1 MDAYDELK
9 LKGREEYAEYRYYK
23 GEEENPYNQFGDYPP
38 TAKWW
43 SFEKNYYDNH
53 KMSGQW
59 ITFSDFLDYWIK
71 EIAAPGSG
79 YDLEKGNWWKQ
90 EYEANAP
97 F

>member
-9 LKGREEYAEYRYYK
+9 LKGLEEFAEYRYYK
-23 GEEENPYNQFGDYPP
+23 GEAECPYDPQS
-38 TAKWW
+38 AEQKWW
-43 SFEKNYYDNH
+43 MFEKNYHDNY
-53 KMSGQW
+53 KKTGKW
-59 ITFSDFLDYWIK
+59 KTFNEFFDHWVK

-79 YDLEKGNWWKQ
+79 YDLAKGNWWKK